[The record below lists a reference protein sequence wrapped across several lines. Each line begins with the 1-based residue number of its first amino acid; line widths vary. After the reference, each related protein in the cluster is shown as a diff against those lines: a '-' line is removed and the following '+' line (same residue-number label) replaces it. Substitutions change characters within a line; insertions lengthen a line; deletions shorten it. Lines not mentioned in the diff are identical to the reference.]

1 MHEQLCSL
9 SCISQTHVKFVF
21 ILMSLQIKTKKTL
34 KEKGKVL
41 RNAKL
46 HDMVITFFNVPVFF
60 VCT

>member
-1 MHEQLCSL
+1 
-9 SCISQTHVKFVF
+9 
-21 ILMSLQIKTKKTL
+21 MSLQIKTKKTL

-60 VCT
+60 VCTWVEHMDCTCQWI